1 MYRLLTFL
9 AFMALVVAFEV
20 DLSKEYAKAEADLEL
35 KDKERMLSGASSP
48 RYVRKKE
55 NRMYEL

>member
-1 MYRLLTFL
+1 MYRSLFFL
-9 AFMALVVAFEV
+9 AFMALTMAFEV
-20 DLSKEYAKAEADLEL
+20 DLSKEYTKAEADLAL

-55 NRMYEL
+55 NLMYCL